1 MFVTHLILLLDLAL
15 ATLRVVLRPVMK
27 SLLSLSPRLVLRSL
41 FVLAAGAT
49 VAACGGGVGGG
60 GGAITVGGAANTQ
73 CIPAQHNQGCYLNNR
88 MQCDAGTSTWVLITG
103 CTPAVCLESADP
115 ADATGIKR
123 VTQCQAAQQPDI
135 VSGND
140 SATTG
145 GDATTGED
153 STIKD
158 VTLVND
164 MAQAQCGDG
173 FCSAAES
180 AQSCPADCATSNP
193 VCGNGT
199 CEAGETKT
207 SCPADCG
214 TSGPVCGNE
223 TCESGETQANCP
235 SDCGSSGPVCG
246 NGTCEAGETK
256 ANCAKDCGSAGPVC
270 GNGTCESGE
279 TAQNCSK
286 DCSVQTCCSNANA
299 ECGVVPGCGNCG
311 TCASG
316 DSCQENVCV
325 TQGGDTCFEDNCA
338 TQISACDNS
347 QGCIAIFTLNVLGAC
362 IEDNGCQDSS
372 CLQNFCT
379 DQLSQC
385 QQTGCIDLW
394 TCYGDCP
401 QGDEVCLQGCLDTYG
416 DETAFDNMATC
427 YQNNC
432 AP

>member
-1 MFVTHLILLLDLAL
+1 M
-15 ATLRVVLRPVMK
+15 M
-27 SLLSLSPRLVLRSL
+27 SLFSLSTRSNRSSVLVLA
-41 FVLAAGAT
+41 FAAT

-60 GGAITVGGAANTQ
+60 GSFTVGGAADTQ

-88 MQCDAGTSTWVLITG
+88 MQCDGATSKWVLIAG
-103 CTPAVCLESADP
+103 CTPAVCFESADP
-115 ADATGIKR
+115 GDATGIKR
-123 VTQCQAAQQPDI
+123 LTQCQAGQQPDI
-135 VSGND
+135 ASGND

-145 GDATTGED
+145 GDATSGVD
-153 STIKD
+153 STVKD

-199 CEAGETKT
+199 CEAGETKA
-207 SCPADCG
+207 SCA
-214 TSGPVCGNE
+214 
-223 TCESGETQANCP
+223 Q
-235 SDCGSSGPVCG
+235 DCGSAGPVCG

-256 ANCAKDCGSAGPVC
+256 TNCAKDCGSAGPVC

-286 DCSVQTCCSNANA
+286 DCSVQACCSNANA

-311 TCASG
+311 TCGGG

-325 TQGGDTCFEDNCA
+325 TQGGDNCFEDNCP
-338 TQISACDNS
+338 TQISACDAS
-347 QGCIAIFTLNVLGAC
+347 QGCIAILFLNILGGC
-362 IEDNGCQDSS
+362 IEDNGCQDSTCVQIS
-372 CLQNFCT
+372 CSEE
-379 DQLSQC
+379 LSQC
-385 QQTGCIDLW
+385 QQTGCIDLLGCYQ
-394 TCYGDCP
+394 TCAD
-401 QGDEVCLQGCLDTYG
+401 GDEPCLQTCLDTEG
-416 DETAFDNMATC
+416 DEAAFNNMATC